1 MSLLPNFLDKT
12 LAQAEARQATADSP
26 VSARKA
32 LLVWIVLMLAA
43 SGRRHLCF
51 FGSGRLAAAL

>member
-1 MSLLPNFLDKT
+1 MSLLPNFLNKT
-12 LAQAEARQATADSP
+12 LAQAEVRQDTADRP

-43 SGRRHLCF
+43 WLLLGAGIYAF
-51 FGSGRLAAAL
+51 FGAGV